1 MADNIT
7 IVGMINLEE
16 FVKNCEKQLND
27 IIKNSTYP
35 ELIKYI
41 NMLPEEY
48 ANEDSLF
55 YWGFSYLNEYY
66 KIIGKLD
73 GINTPE
79 IEDLKYKIYILYLKE
94 NYNKTVFTFDEFITF
109 SKIINVAFSDYNP
122 NKTRKSDKELYQSGD
137 EKIDYEV
144 NSIANDVLHSP
155 HPHAYEITKFKLK
168 TLLNVLNTKSSTLLS
183 EEFNKIDL
191 DDDFLSQSLS
201 ESRIKEL
208 KKAKKKLNCD

>member
-1 MADNIT
+1 MADNIP

-16 FVKNCEKQLND
+16 YVKNIEKQLND
-27 IIKNSTYP
+27 IIKNSTYS
-35 ELIKYI
+35 ELTKYI

-94 NYNKTVFTFDEFITF
+94 NYSKTVFTFDEFITF
-109 SKIINVAFSDYNP
+109 SKLIKVAFSDYNP
-122 NKTRKSDKELYQSGD
+122 NRIRKSDKELYQSGD
-137 EKIDYEV
+137 KKIDDEV
-144 NSIANDVLHSP
+144 NNIANNVLHSP

-168 TLLNVLNTKSSTLLS
+168 ILLNVLNTKSSTLLD

-208 KKAKKKLNCD
+208 KKQRRN